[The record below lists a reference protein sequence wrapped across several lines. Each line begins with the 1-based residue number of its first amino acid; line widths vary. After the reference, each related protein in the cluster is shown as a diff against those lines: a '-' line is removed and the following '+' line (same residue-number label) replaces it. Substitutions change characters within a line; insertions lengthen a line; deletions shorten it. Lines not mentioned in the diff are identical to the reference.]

1 MLNVR
6 FLVNVTEAEHHDA
19 SVSKE
24 TETLARSSREVLRTL
39 RNTVRFWVV
48 QRIWYIKVSP
58 YKGEGKKSMIGTKWF
73 VGDEVSNDMSSQ
85 CEVPVRH
92 ANETQVV
99 GGNGVSM
106 RSDERELKPARSSPK
121 LEYELSL
128 QAWEKVYRIQAV
140 ALKQEADDAE
150 DAMDDKG
157 DEVDAA

>member
-6 FLVNVTEAEHHDA
+6 FLVNVTEAEHHYA

-73 VGDEVSNDMSSQ
+73 VDDEVSNDMSSQ

-106 RSDERELKPARSSPK
+106 RSDEVTEKRKKNVQEEEMAERLQLAGSAPDP
-121 LEYELSL
+121 LEGED
-128 QAWEKVYRIQAV
+128 EEIT
-140 ALKQEADDAE
+140 QEE
-150 DAMDDKG
+150 QLL
-157 DEVDAA
+157 V

>member
-39 RNTVRFWVV
+39 RNTVDFGW
-48 QRIWYIKVSP
+48 VSP

-73 VGDEVSNDMSSQ
+73 VEDEVSNDMSSQ
-85 CEVPVRH
+85 CEFGVPVRH

-99 GGNGVSM
+99 GGNGVPM
-106 RSDERELKPARSSPK
+106 QSDEVTEKRKRNVQEEGWKGNSAI
-121 LEYELSL
+121 
-128 QAWEKVYRIQAV
+128 QAWTQFKTLRIPSDKPGLPAEKYHCRQA
-140 ALKQEADDAE
+140 LIC
-150 DAMDDKG
+150 
-157 DEVDAA
+157 